1 MHDGSIVIAK
11 PQQAAQLV
19 LLFHGVGAS
28 ADNLIPLGGAIA
40 QARPDAFVVSV
51 NGPHPSTLGSGR
63 EWFSVVGITEE
74 NRPER
79 IAQAMPLFLAAVEHW
94 QKASAIGAEATVLVG
109 FSQGAI
115 MALESTQ
122 AETGPPPAQHVIAIA
137 GRFAQPV
144 RRAQADLNVHLI
156 HGEQDGVVPARF
168 SVEAARELQTAG
180 ADVTLN
186 LLPGLGHGIDSRA
199 LRLAIAYLDGSKA
212 GADEGRRR
220 HSGRVTPNR

>member
-1 MHDGSIVIAK
+1 MHDGSIVIAR

-19 LLFHGVGAS
+19 LLFHGVGSS
-28 ADNLIPLGGAIA
+28 ADNLAPLGGAMA

-79 IAQAMPLFLAAVEHW
+79 IAKAMPLFRNAVEHW
-94 QKASAIGAEATVLVG
+94 QKASAIGPQSTVLVG

-122 AETGPPPAQHVIAIA
+122 GETDLPPAQRVIALA
-137 GRFAQPV
+137 GRIALPV
-144 RRAQADLNVHLI
+144 RVAPAGLKFHLI
-156 HGEQDGVVPARF
+156 HGEQDAVVPTRS
-168 SVEAARELQTAG
+168 SVEAARELQG
-180 ADVTLN
+180 
-186 LLPGLGHGIDSRA
+186 
-199 LRLAIAYLDGSKA
+199 
-212 GADEGRRR
+212 
-220 HSGRVTPNR
+220 SGRM